1 MELLQLLQLFPDP
14 IYTTCGSSALHQPA
28 VTYPYWPRDT
38 TLGAFTARACAVH
51 TQIITKLRLCINCS
65 TRAPGVRP
73 ATSLL
78 PSGPLPPSRTGL

>member
-1 MELLQLLQLFPDP
+1 MELLQLLQLTLYIPP
-14 IYTTCGSSALHQPA
+14 VAPLHCISPRLH
-28 VTYPYWPRDT
+28 TYWPRDT

-78 PSGPLPPSRTGL
+78 PSGPLPPSQTGL